1 MTSQPMI
8 ALYNDMNLQHHFLIA
23 MPGMTDP
30 RFKRSVI
37 YVCEHTE
44 DGAMGLVINKP
55 VEHFTIETVLSKLEI
70 IPSPRDPS
78 ISLDKP
84 VFAGGPLAD
93 DRGFILHTPRKG
105 FGSSIQISPDT
116 MITTSKDVLETLGTP
131 EQPED
136 VLVALGYA
144 GWEQGQL
151 EQEVLEN
158 AWLTTEADPHILFH
172 TPIANRWREAA
183 SRLGI
188 DIRSIA
194 NQAGHA

>member
-1 MTSQPMI
+1 
-8 ALYNDMNLQHHFLIA
+8 MNLQHHFLIA
-23 MPGMTDP
+23 MPGMQDP

-37 YVCEHTE
+37 YVCEHNE
-44 DGAMGLVINKP
+44 SGAMGLVINKP
-55 VEHFTIETVLSKLEI
+55 VEQFTVESVLSKLKI
-70 IPSPRDPS
+70 KPSPRDPA

-84 VFAGGPLAD
+84 VLAGGPLAD
-93 DRGFILHTPRKG
+93 DRGFILHSPHEG
-105 FGSSIQISPDT
+105 FASSIQISPQT

-131 EQPED
+131 DQPKD

-158 AWLTTEADPHILFH
+158 AWLTTEADIDILFH

-183 SRLGI
+183 KRLGI
-188 DIRSIA
+188 DIRNIA